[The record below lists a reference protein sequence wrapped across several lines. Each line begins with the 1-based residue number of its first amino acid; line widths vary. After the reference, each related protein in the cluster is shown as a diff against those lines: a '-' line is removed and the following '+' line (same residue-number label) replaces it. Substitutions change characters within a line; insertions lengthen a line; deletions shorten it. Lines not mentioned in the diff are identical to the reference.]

1 MTMALPAELT
11 AAASG
16 ASALPGPE
24 TVTGLPQVPV
34 AMALMTAWTCGVAPP
49 VTQTVSAGPLGAPA
63 KYTEPTIVS
72 LPDRTTGADHT
83 LLLMAPL
90 TANTCDVEKPMN
102 SYTSEIGRAHV

>member
-16 ASALPGPE
+16 ASSLPGPE

-34 AMALMTAWTCGVAPP
+34 PVALTTAWICGVALPFPQPP
-49 VTQTVSAGPLGAPA
+49 SAGPPGATA
-63 KYTEPTIVS
+63 KYTEPRLVS
-72 LPDRTTGADHT
+72 LSDRTTGADHT

-102 SYTSEIGRAHV
+102 S